1 MALPDIQRRNATNLL
16 EEYCAARVPASVRD
30 KVRLNC
36 RVRGQALEMFESR
49 PAFLAPHE
57 WQDMDIA
64 KFRYVHARR
73 VWRLCCKFSDGR
85 WRSYQPYP
93 EAATFEELLHEV
105 EDDPTGI
112 FWG

>member
-1 MALPDIQRRNATNLL
+1 
-16 EEYCAARVPASVRD
+16 
-30 KVRLNC
+30 
-36 RVRGQALEMFESR
+36 
-49 PAFLAPHE
+49 
-57 WQDMDIA
+57 MDIA

-73 VWRLCCKFSDGR
+73 VWRLYCKFSDGR